1 MRVMERIRHFAD
13 ISIRRACGFGFLAIA
28 TAMVGTSSE
37 MLLSAKIGATSLTL
51 MTVILVLKGLRAPG
65 RSYKRTEVWILLNH
79 RHDLPEP
86 RAQQIFGSILRERY
100 LWHATVAAGLASF
113 LWLLTFSI
121 RLFGLGAHA

>member
-1 MRVMERIRHFAD
+1 MERIRHYAD
-13 ISIRRACGFGFLAIA
+13 ISIRRGCGFGFLAIA

-51 MTVILVLKGLRAPG
+51 MSMILVLKAVQAPG
-65 RSYKRTEVWILLNH
+65 RSYKRTEVWIMLNH

-86 RAQQIFGSILRERY
+86 RAQQVFGNILRERY
-100 LWHATVAAGLASF
+100 LWHATVAASVALL

-121 RLFGLGAHA
+121 RLFGLGA

>member
-1 MRVMERIRHFAD
+1 MERIRHYAD
-13 ISIRRACGFGFLAIA
+13 ISIRRGCGFGFLAIA

-51 MTVILVLKGLRAPG
+51 MSMILVLKAVQAPG

-86 RAQQIFGSILRERY
+86 RAQQVFGSILRDRY
-100 LWHATVAAGLASF
+100 LWHATVAASIAMA

-121 RLFGLGAHA
+121 RLFGASPSV